1 MNIKYPT
8 LCSFTFVVS
17 AQLCAAESDKWQL
30 IDNFESGHLTQWH
43 LVDTQNETDPFVE
56 NPQVTEIRMEDNG
69 NHYLLKKPAQ
79 DGIVGNR
86 KALSYLELPT
96 SIPVGETYTFY
107 TRINVE
113 NFPNNHAFGLSNQTP
128 VNIEEL
134 AYNAFEPTLRVT
146 DKFESN
152 GYKNTG
158 VFMVKVDSDDKYR
171 QYQNI
176 INPKTGKDA
185 SVMEEGTWYSVWT
198 VINNAP
204 LDDGGQSYD
213 VYMQGGEFDVQ
224 TLVYTSA
231 DFRMKRELPL
241 RYFLSTTNTGPIKK
255 PYGNGGLAYDDMYMS
270 AGVNLSSPID
280 SN

>member
-1 MNIKYPT
+1 MNIKHPI
-8 LCSFTFVVS
+8 LCSFTLAMS
-17 AQLCAAESDKWQL
+17 GQLCATESDKWLL
-30 IDNFESGHLTQWH
+30 IDNFESGHLTRWH
-43 LVDTQNETDPFVE
+43 LVDTQNETNPFVE

-107 TRINVE
+107 ARINVE
-113 NFPNNHAFGLSNQTP
+113 SFPNNHAFGLSNQAP

-176 INPKTGKDA
+176 INPKTGEDA

-198 VINNAP
+198 VINNAT
-204 LDDGGQSYD
+204 LSDGGQNYD
-213 VYMQGGEFDVQ
+213 VYMQGGEFDTQ
-224 TLVYTSA
+224 TLVYTGA

-241 RYFLSTTNTGPIKK
+241 QYFLSTTNTGPIKS
-255 PYGNGGLAYDDMYMS
+255 PYGNGGLAYDDIYMS
-270 AGVNLSSPID
+270 AGLNLSSPIE
-280 SN
+280 

>member
-1 MNIKYPT
+1 M
-8 LCSFTFVVS
+8 SG
-17 AQLCAAESDKWQL
+17 QLCATESDKWLL
-30 IDNFESGHLTQWH
+30 IDNFESGHLTRWH
-43 LVDTQNETDPFVE
+43 LVDTQNETNPFVE

-107 TRINVE
+107 ARINVE
-113 NFPNNHAFGLSNQTP
+113 SFPNNHAFGLSNQAP

-176 INPKTGKDA
+176 INPKTGEDA

-198 VINNAP
+198 VINNAT
-204 LDDGGQSYD
+204 LSDGGQNYD
-213 VYMQGGEFDVQ
+213 VYMQGGEFDTQ
-224 TLVYTSA
+224 TLVYTGA

-241 RYFLSTTNTGPIKK
+241 QYFLSTTNTGPIKS
-255 PYGNGGLAYDDMYMS
+255 PYGNGGLAYDDIYMS
-270 AGVNLSSPID
+270 AGLNLSSPIE
-280 SN
+280 